1 MRPSILPE
9 HPISRKTN
17 IRVANCGVQP
27 RFRNC
32 KYVVVVIVY
41 CLFEKRESFTR
52 CYRANVEMSDQHEMF
67 SIPRCLVCG
76 RFVTLNRSF
85 LAASPHSRGPRLR
98 VNVATQK
105 NIIDHN
111 YTMCFRYCYGRL
123 PTFRPF
129 QDWRLSLMTPRG
141 NSTNRSTMI

>member
-9 HPISRKTN
+9 YPISRNTN
-17 IRVANCGVQP
+17 IRVAHCGVQP
-27 RFRNC
+27 GFRNC

-41 CLFEKRESFTR
+41 CLFEKMESFTR
-52 CYRANVEMSDQHEMF
+52 CYRANVEMSNQHEMF
-67 SIPRCLVCG
+67 SIPRCLVCS

-85 LAASPHSRGPRLR
+85 LAASLHSRGPRLS

-111 YTMCFRYCYGRL
+111 YTMCFWHRYGRL
-123 PTFRPF
+123 ATLRPF
-129 QDWRLSLMTPRG
+129 Q
-141 NSTNRSTMI
+141 N